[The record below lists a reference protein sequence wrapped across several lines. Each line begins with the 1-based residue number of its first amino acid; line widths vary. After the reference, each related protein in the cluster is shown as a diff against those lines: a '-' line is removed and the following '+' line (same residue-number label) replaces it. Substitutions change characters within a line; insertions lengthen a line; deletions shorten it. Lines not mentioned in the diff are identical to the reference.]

1 MSYDKEL
8 VKEQIELE
16 DVYNLLDFFD
26 ADPQMFNTYI
36 IARTICHGGDS
47 HKLYYYENTQLFKC
61 YSDSC
66 GTFDI
71 FELVQKVENIKD
83 LNAAVFYIV
92 NFFNLQSKIDEVDED
107 FDLETS
113 RYIAQL
119 TKLAQLDG
127 YKKDKIILP
136 EISKKLIEH
145 YPQPE
150 IVNWTK
156 EGISPEVCKY
166 MEIKYDP
173 VNGNIL
179 IPHFDEDNRL
189 VGIRQRT
196 LVQEQEIYGKYRPAR
211 IQNQLCNHPLAF
223 NLYGFNQAKPQIKQ
237 AGIAIITEGEK
248 SVLQYMSYFGT
259 KSNICV
265 AVCGSSVSQYQF
277 QLLLDAGVKEIALG
291 FDKDFQDMH
300 GKEYEDV
307 VKKIDNIYNKY
318 KNRITIS
325 VLFDKWNLLG
335 YKNSPLDCGKEA
347 FLYLWRN
354 RIMC

>member
-1 MSYDKEL
+1 MSYDKEI

-26 ADPQMFNTYI
+26 AEPQMFNTYI

-66 GTFDI
+66 GSFDI
-71 FELVQKVENIKD
+71 FELVQKVEDIKD

-107 FDLETS
+107 FDLDTS
-113 RYIAQL
+113 KYIAQV

-127 YKKDKIILP
+127 YKKDKVILP
-136 EISKKLIEH
+136 EFPIDMLDH

-150 IVNWTK
+150 ILDWTK
-156 EGISPEVCKY
+156 EGISHEVCNY
-166 MEIKYDP
+166 MGIKYDP

-179 IPHFDEDNRL
+179 IPHYDEDSRL

-196 LVQEQEIYGKYRPAR
+196 LVQEQEVYGKYRPAR
-211 IQNQLCNHPLAF
+211 IQGQLCNHPLAF
-223 NLYGFNQAKPQIKQ
+223 NLYGFNQAKPHIKQ
-237 AGIAIITEGEK
+237 AQLAIIVEGEK

-265 AVCGSSVSQYQF
+265 AVCGSSISQYQF
-277 QLLLDAGVKEIALG
+277 QLLLDAGVKEIVLG
-291 FDKDFQDMH
+291 FDKDFQEMR
-300 GKEYEDV
+300 GKEYNDV

-325 VLFDKWNLLG
+325 VLFDKWSLLG

>member
-1 MSYDKEL
+1 MSYDKEI

-16 DVYNLLDFFD
+16 DIYNLLDFFD
-26 ADPQMFNTYI
+26 AEPQMFNTYI
-36 IARTICHGGDS
+36 IAKTICHGGDS

-66 GTFDI
+66 GSFDV
-71 FELVQKVENIKD
+71 FELVQKVEDIKD
-83 LNAAVFYIV
+83 LNAAVFYVV

-107 FDLETS
+107 FDLDTS
-113 RYIAQL
+113 KYIAQL
-119 TKLAQLDG
+119 SKLAQLDG
-127 YKKDKIILP
+127 YKKDKVVLP
-136 EISKKLIEH
+136 ELPIGMLDH

-150 IVNWTK
+150 ILDWTR
-156 EGISPEVCKY
+156 EGISPEVCCY
-166 MEIKYDP
+166 MGIKYDP

-179 IPHFDEDNRL
+179 IPHYDEDSRL

-196 LVQEQEIYGKYRPAR
+196 LVQEQEVYGKYRPAR
-211 IQNQLCNHPLAF
+211 IQGQLCNHPLAF

-237 AGIAIITEGEK
+237 AQLAIIVEGEK

-259 KSNICV
+259 LSNICV
-265 AVCGSSVSQYQF
+265 AVCGSSISQYQF
-277 QLLLDAGVKEIALG
+277 QLLLDAGVKEIVLG
-291 FDKDFQDMH
+291 FDKDFQEMR
-300 GKEYEDV
+300 GKEYDDV